1 MKVPDAFF
9 KVILIYESNKQCAI
23 GFLFENEAGERP
35 LEEYIVSVDQIEKT
49 TGMDFFS
56 ALPDDVEN
64 RLEKEILDKLP

>member
-9 KVILIYESNKQCAI
+9 KAILINDSKKQCAL

-35 LEEYIVSVDQIEKT
+35 LEKYLVPVDQLEKI

-56 ALPDDVEN
+56 SLPDELEN
-64 RLEKEILDKLP
+64 RLEEQVMNKLP